1 MNTDKLVKTTKEH
14 ITGILFNVYRIFIV
28 LTLISL
34 CIPAINPANIS
45 ELINDNMSLFT
56 SGIDYGSLTEGIIRA
71 VNREWVQESSFVIL
85 FISCVVILLSFAGN
99 AAGVCMSL
107 GSLKLKRLGNKIS
120 VLSSATGMLGMGGIY
135 LAYVQISETTKPEK
149 VGPHFPAG
157 YLLTLAM
164 IIIIVLLSILL
175 LMLQEK
181 PGVYDVYE
189 LKQKYKL
196 FLLLSPFIAL
206 TFLFSYLQLWGWRYA
221 FFDYKAGDTLSWD
234 KFVGFKWF
242 TYLFENKATRA
253 DIVRVMKNTFGM
265 SGLGIATS
273 WCAMAFAIFLCEI
286 KNLRYRRLIQTLT
299 TIPNF
304 ISWVMV
310 YSFAFVLFSTEGLV
324 SNLIVN
330 NGGTAVNFLMNSEH
344 MWLKMLAW
352 GLWKGI
358 GWSAII
364 YIAGISGIDQ
374 QLYEAATV
382 DGAGRFQRMWHI
394 TVPGLLP
401 TFLVLLLMQIAG
413 ILSNG
418 LDQYLVFRNPNNANP
433 IEVLDL
439 YVYRLGIGS
448 GIVPLS
454 TVVGMFKSVISVILL
469 FVANKVSKIIRGNSI
484 I

>member
-1 MNTDKLVKTTKEH
+1 MNTDKLVKTAKER
-14 ITGILFNVYRIFIV
+14 TTETMFTVYRVAII
-28 LTLISL
+28 LILITL
-34 CIPAINPANIS
+34 CIPALNPANIS

-56 SGIDYGSLTEGIIRA
+56 SGISYGTLTAGITRA
-71 VNREWVQESSFVIL
+71 VNRGWIQESSFVIL
-85 FISCVVILLSFAGN
+85 YASSLVVCISYIG
-99 AAGVCMSL
+99 AAISICMSL
-107 GSLKLKRLGNKIS
+107 GSLKLRRLGNKIAM
-120 VLSSATGMLGMGGIY
+120 LGAFIGLLGMGGIY
-135 LAYVQISETTKPEK
+135 QAYHQISNTSNPDK
-149 VGPHFPAG
+149 VGPHLPTGFFVIAG
-157 YLLTLAM
+157 L
-164 IIIIVLLSILL
+164 ILL
-175 LMLQEK
+175 LLLYSLVLLKLQPQ
-181 PGVYDVYE
+181 PGENDVYE

-196 FLLLSPFIAL
+196 FLLLSPFIVL

-221 FFDYKAGDTLSWD
+221 FYDYKAGGTLSKD
-234 KFVGFKWF
+234 TFVGFKWF
-242 TYLFENKATRA
+242 TYLFENASTRK
-253 DIVRVMKNTFGM
+253 DIVRVMRNTLAM

-286 KNLRYRRLIQTLT
+286 KNLRIRRFIQTCT

-330 NGGTAVNFLMNSEH
+330 NGGTAVNFLMNGDH
-344 MWLKMLAW
+344 IWLKMLAW

-394 TVPGLLP
+394 TVPGLMP

-418 LDQYLVFRNPNNANP
+418 LDQYLVFRNPNNANT

-439 YVYRLGIGS
+439 YVYRLGITS
-448 GIVPLS
+448 GIIPLS
-454 TVVGMFKSVISVILL
+454 TVIGMFKSVISVVLL
-469 FVANKVSKIIRGNSI
+469 FVANRVSKMVRGNSI
-484 I
+484 V